1 MPSIDQPSPAET
13 AARLPEPS
21 PEPEVFGVLGPVLV
35 ATFLLWIAVVAAVG
49 SSV

>member
-1 MPSIDQPSPAET
+1 MPSVDLPSPPESG
-13 AARLPEPS
+13 ARPS
-21 PEPEVFGVLGPVLV
+21 EVAPEPEVFGALGPVLV